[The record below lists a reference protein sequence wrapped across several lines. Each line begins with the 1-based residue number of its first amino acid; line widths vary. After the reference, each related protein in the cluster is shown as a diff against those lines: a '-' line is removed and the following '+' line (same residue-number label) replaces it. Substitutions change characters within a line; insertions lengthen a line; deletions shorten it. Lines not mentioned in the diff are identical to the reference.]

1 MAAVKDCYA
10 LVSYYEKK
18 FKEKYGTANKVNK
31 FSARWGF
38 DAMLQ
43 DMTVPEVQALLD
55 YYFLTPGTRRHDLTW
70 FFYNYDSLEVAKGDH
85 DKDSERQARI
95 RAESAE
101 RAKKWRERG
110 NKRGIGNQLSPE
122 E

>member
-18 FKEKYGTANKVNK
+18 YKEKYGVAKKENK

-43 DMTVPEVQALLD
+43 DLTVDEVKALLD

-70 FFYNYDSLEVAKGDH
+70 FFYNYDTLEDAKGEH
-85 DKDSERQARI
+85 DKDAALQERV

-110 NKRGIGNQLSPE
+110 NKRSYGD
-122 E
+122 

>member
-1 MAAVKDCYA
+1 MATAKDCYA
-10 LVSYYEKK
+10 LVSYYEKG
-18 FKEKYGTANKVNK
+18 FKAKYGVANKVNK

-43 DMTVPEVQALLD
+43 DMKVEEVQALID
-55 YYFLTPGTRRHDLTW
+55 YYFLTPGNRRHDLTW
-70 FFYNYDSLEVAKGDH
+70 FFYNYDTLENAKDEH
-85 DKDSERQARI
+85 DKDNALQERV

-110 NKRGIGNQLSPE
+110 DKRSIGD
-122 E
+122 